1 MSLTVHTVSLPG
13 FKSVIPSQK
22 LILVGVANV
31 LAIAPTSLLVKMSRG
46 SKSLEWSTCHLVFFT

>member
-1 MSLTVHTVSLPG
+1 
-13 FKSVIPSQK
+13 VIPSQK

-46 SKSLEWSTCHLVFFT
+46 SKSLAFVDPDLFLQFS